1 MYTRNFINVIL
12 CLAVAPDLVQLQ
24 ELIGEKHDKKI
35 PFIRNEKN
43 MRIFFTLF
51 VIILIA
57 ASSYIVSQSTQKS
70 LCSEGLVQI
79 IKLSDTGSIA
89 NTSCVTPDVAERFS
103 ASGWEIITQDFEGEV
118 FPNIVEETEEV
129 AGTQNIEEVPEV
141 FVEETDKSAEDSDLL
156 TKIDELQARV
166 NELQAQVDAHK
177 AERETTAKQL
187 QIFDE
192 LDLVAFNNRDMTRI
206 KQIHADD
213 VTVYN
218 PDGSITQGMTPH
230 HADEL
235 QFLFDT
241 FDFMIPVHI
250 VGFGYGEWTAGI
262 SVSEGQWVKPITMS
276 DGTVLEPTN
285 KKLKI
290 KIATIARWE
299 NGRIAEEHLFWDNA
313 SWNKQIGLD
322 QCLGQ

>member
-1 MYTRNFINVIL
+1 
-12 CLAVAPDLVQLQ
+12 
-24 ELIGEKHDKKI
+24 
-35 PFIRNEKN
+35 
-43 MRIFFTLF
+43 MRIFFTF
-51 VIILIA
+51 SVIILIV

-79 IKLSDTGSIA
+79 VKLSDSGSIA
-89 NTSCVTPDVAERFS
+89 NTSCVTPNVAERFS
-103 ASGWEIITQDFEGEV
+103 ASGWEIITPDSEGEV
-118 FPNIVEETEEV
+118 FPNIIEETEEIV
-129 AGTQNIEEVPEV
+129 GNKNIEEVPEV
-141 FVEETDKSAEDSDLL
+141 LAEGTDKSAKDSDLQD
-156 TKIDELQARV
+156 KIVELQARV

-177 AERETTAKQL
+177 AEREATARHL
-187 QIFDE
+187 QTFDE

-206 KQIHADD
+206 KEIHADD

-230 HADEL
+230 HTDEL

-262 SVSEGQWVKPITMS
+262 SISEGQWVKPITMP

-322 QCLGQ
+322 QCLVQ